1 MEWDNVAKRKRASE
15 LEYLKWFRCNADFG
29 PGHSDEQFRLDEM
42 FMEETGKNLPE
53 GWNFAPDGETIMDQ

>member
-1 MEWDNVAKRKRASE
+1 MKTKRKRATE

-29 PGHSDEQFRLDEM
+29 PADGDVKESMDEM

-53 GWNFAPDGETIMDQ
+53 GWNYAQDGETIIDRE